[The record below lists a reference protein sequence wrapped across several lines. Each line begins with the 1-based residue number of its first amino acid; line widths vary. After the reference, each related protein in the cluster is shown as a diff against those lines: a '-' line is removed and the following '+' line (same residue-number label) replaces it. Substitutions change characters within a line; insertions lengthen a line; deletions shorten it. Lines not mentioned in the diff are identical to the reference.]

1 VILIENPEG
10 DTIKAVEVTE
20 PFLREDGS
28 NSCHFAFFM
37 KALYTVIN

>member
-1 VILIENPEG
+1 VILKENPR

-20 PFLREDGS
+20 PFLREDGF

-37 KALYTVIN
+37 KVLYTVIN